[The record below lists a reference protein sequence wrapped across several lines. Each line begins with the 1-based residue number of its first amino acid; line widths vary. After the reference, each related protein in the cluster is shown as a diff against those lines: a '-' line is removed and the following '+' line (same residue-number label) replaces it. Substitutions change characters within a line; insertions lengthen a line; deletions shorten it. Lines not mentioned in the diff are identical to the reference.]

1 MLNRKLRMGL
11 IGGGPGSFIGHI
23 HHKSAIM
30 DGKAEL
36 VAGAFS
42 RNPEKSKQTGK
53 SLMLDDS
60 RIYPSWEQ
68 MLTSEM
74 QLPAD
79 EQIDFVAITT
89 PNDSHFPI
97 ARDFLNAG
105 FHVMCEKPM
114 TLNLQEAKELKEIV
128 KKSGNVFGLLHNYT
142 GYPMVKLARDIV
154 RAGDIGNIRKVVVQY
169 RQGWLTTALEKS
181 GNIQAEWR
189 SDPAR
194 SGAGGA
200 LGDIGTHAENLVEY
214 ITGLQI
220 KELCADL
227 RTYVPGRILDDD
239 VNCLLRFDSGAGGL
253 LHASQISAGEENG
266 LAIWIFGDLK
276 SLEWH
281 QENPNYLYL
290 KQDQGVTHVWKHG
303 NTYVDR
309 KSPAAARATR
319 LPFGHPE
326 GFIEAFANI
335 YNNFNDTLR
344 AVLVNEKPDELFLD
358 FPDVDDGVRGMRFIE
373 TVIKSANSDQKWTTM
388 VP

>member
-1 MLNRKLRMGL
+1 M
-11 IGGGPGSFIGHI
+11 
-23 HHKSAIM
+23 
-30 DGKAEL
+30 
-36 VAGAFS
+36 
-42 RNPEKSKQTGK
+42 
-53 SLMLDDS
+53 
-60 RIYPSWEQ
+60 
-68 MLTSEM
+68 
-74 QLPAD
+74 
-79 EQIDFVAITT
+79 
-89 PNDSHFPI
+89 
-97 ARDFLNAG
+97 
-105 FHVMCEKPM
+105 
-114 TLNLQEAKELKEIV
+114 
-128 KKSGNVFGLLHNYT
+128 
-142 GYPMVKLARDIV
+142 
-154 RAGDIGNIRKVVVQY
+154 
-169 RQGWLTTALEKS
+169 
-181 GNIQAEWR
+181 
-189 SDPAR
+189 
-194 SGAGGA
+194 
-200 LGDIGTHAENLVEY
+200 
-214 ITGLQI
+214 
-220 KELCADL
+220 
-227 RTYVPGRILDDD
+227 
-239 VNCLLRFDSGAGGL
+239 